1 MQPTKVKTSI
11 LTATGLITHTTT
23 FRVEGKKLV
32 ANLADEE
39 TIEVLKQ
46 SGEWVV
52 CRLSD
57 AVRTWSQTS
66 RTKHE
71 ALLLAAGIAT
81 QLAMCT
87 D

>member
-1 MQPTKVKTSI
+1 
-11 LTATGLITHTTT
+11 
-23 FRVEGKKLV
+23 V